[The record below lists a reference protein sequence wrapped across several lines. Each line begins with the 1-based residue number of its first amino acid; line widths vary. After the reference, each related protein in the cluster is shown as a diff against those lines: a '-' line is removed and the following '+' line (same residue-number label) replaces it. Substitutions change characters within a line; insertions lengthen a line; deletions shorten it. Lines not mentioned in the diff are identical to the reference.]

1 LHQQATPHKHS
12 SGKQRPLSLLVVEG
26 FAGTYSV
33 ARQLQQAAAETWQ
46 GRSYKVAAWAG
57 FELDTE
63 FAAEAPTPQ
72 QLGLSPQRYLNLGL
86 EGTSGDVT
94 SAQLHEAIIQFVRK
108 QLQAQPPV
116 FDAAFVLG
124 GPPCTMYSC
133 AKPDCKLFPK
143 KVAAD
148 LARNTS
154 YEAEVKAKAS
164 QQALAQAIEQ
174 SVTGPALSVK
184 QTAASRAEAARQV
197 AMAALQSAEAA
208 ATDEQQQHQAKLQ
221 SSDDMVESFIR
232 LYKGIKAE
240 CGAKGKPCCL
250 FMENP
255 ESTAQ
260 RGLWNR

>member
-1 LHQQATPHKHS
+1 LHQHAKPHNHS
-12 SGKQRPLSLLVVEG
+12 SGKQRQLSLLVVEG

-33 ARQLQQAAAETWQ
+33 ARQLQQAAAETWE
-46 GRSYKVAAWAG
+46 GRSYKLAAWVG
-57 FELDTE
+57 FELE
-63 FAAEAPTPQ
+63 AEYAAEAPTPQ
-72 QLGLSPQRYLNLGL
+72 QLGLGPQRYLNLGL
-86 EGTSGDVT
+86 QGTSGDVT

-116 FDAAFVLG
+116 FDAAVVLG

-133 AKPDCKLFPK
+133 AKPDCKLFPM

-148 LARNTS
+148 LARNTL
-154 YEAEVKAKAS
+154 YEAEAKAKAS

-174 SVTGPALSVK
+174 GITGPALTVK
-184 QTAASRAEAARQV
+184 QTAAAKAEAARQV
-197 AMAALQSAEAA
+197 AAAALQAADAA
-208 ATDEQQQHQAKLQ
+208 AAEEQQQHQTKLQ
-221 SSDDMVESFIR
+221 SSDDMVESFMR

-240 CGAKGKPCCL
+240 CGAIGKPCCL